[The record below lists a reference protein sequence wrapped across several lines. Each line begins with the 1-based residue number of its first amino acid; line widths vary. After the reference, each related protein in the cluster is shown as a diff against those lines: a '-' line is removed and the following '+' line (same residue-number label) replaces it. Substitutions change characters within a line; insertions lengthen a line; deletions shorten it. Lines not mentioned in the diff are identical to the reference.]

1 MMDTALV
8 KEVISELTTVIDKI
22 DEVNTIASDL
32 GCVDG
37 AIIGT
42 GQSDYTQGSTMYNL
56 SIKNK
61 NFAMIDIPGIEGDES
76 AFEEIIRR
84 SLEQAHT
91 IFYVNGSGKKIEKET
106 LQKIKKYMHDG
117 TSVYAVFNVHC
128 KPKKE
133 RIPGI
138 DREYSEELEEAYRK
152 QDAVI
157 RQTESELVSFLGNN
171 YKGSINLN
179 GLLGFCA
186 VAFAEEGRSSIKE
199 DLEKNLRKNQ
209 EKYLKEYHGDK
220 RLMLEDSHLIV
231 LLETIERK
239 TYCFETDIVEEN
251 LKKLKNRMNE
261 MLSTVKTLKAKEIEK
276 IDGFIRVYNDFE
288 YNCYEATED
297 FIRTMRHVPANAATE
312 AFYDLMDELSD
323 RIEQDEGKTKAE
335 DIQRIVER
343 RKEDVIARIQQGINT
358 KIEKAQKTFIESIE
372 DAQKRLE
379 VDFGREQVKFEVSLS
394 ASGVFMDT
402 SFVEALKYNLKDFG
416 KHAFI
421 VANLAWGGAAI
432 GQVVLV
438 ELPVIGAAIG
448 AVVGAIVGVLISI
461 WNYFASGNKRVNNA
475 KAKIRQA
482 IDDQIEEITEQI
494 NVEMRKMKY
503 AKVVNDIYDSLYEE
517 AEKQKKN
524 LMDVRRLIIGIEND
538 LETVYKSI
546 A

>member
-37 AIIGT
+37 TIIGT

-379 VDFGREQVKFEVSLS
+379 VDFGREQIKFEVSLS

-402 SFVEALKYNLKDFG
+402 SFVEALKYNLKDLG

-448 AVVGAIVGVLISI
+448 AVVGAILGVLISI

-538 LETVYKSI
+538 LDTVYKSI